1 MSNSRT
7 KNTARNIMFGTA
19 NQVISLL
26 LSFVSRTIF
35 IKILGAG
42 YLGINGL
49 FSDILMMLSMAD
61 LGLGTAMV
69 YSFYKP
75 LAENAY
81 NEIAALIA
89 FYRKIYNFIALSVAI
104 IGLAL
109 IPFLGYIVHL
119 DKPIPYINVYYLF
132 FLANTVI
139 SYLFVYKT
147 SIIDADQKNYVVTK
161 YQMIVNIGRVLV
173 QSVTLLIYKNYFVYL
188 GIQVLCSLINNLIAS
203 KKADE
208 LYPYIKKST
217 HKLDEQEKKSI
228 YANMKS
234 IFIYK
239 ISGVLLNGTDNT
251 LISILV
257 GTVWVGFYSNYNLV
271 IIALNN
277 FVNIV
282 YSSATASIGNLVVNE
297 KPRKRFEVF
306 QSMQAISLII
316 STFATVC
323 LYMLFNNLIF
333 VWLGTKYVL
342 NDYILAAI
350 IANFYFGSVVHPIWS
365 YREATGLYMQT
376 KYIMIIAAIVNLIL
390 SIIMG
395 KLMGMSGI
403 FLASLIARL
412 TTYFWFEPN
421 LLFKKY
427 FNEPVRKYYITLLF
441 NVIFTIA
448 IIALISV
455 ATDNIIIDSWPK
467 LLIKTILVALFTL
480 VLTIAFYY
488 RTSGFKLLLNKVKWL
503 SNR

>member
-7 KNTARNIMFGTA
+7 KNTVRNIIFGTA
-19 NQVISLL
+19 NQVTSLI
-26 LSFVSRTIF
+26 LSFISRTIF

-75 LAENAY
+75 LAEHDNDK
-81 NEIAALIA
+81 IAALIA
-89 FYRKIYNFIALSVAI
+89 FYRKIYNFIALAVAVS
-104 IGLAL
+104 GLSL
-109 IPFLGYIVHL
+109 VPFLGYIVHL
-119 DKPIPYINVYYLF
+119 DKPIAHIELYYLF
-132 FLANTVI
+132 FLANAVV

-147 SIIDADQKNYVVTK
+147 SIIDADQKNYVVAK
-161 YQMIVNIGRVLV
+161 YQMLVNFGRVVL
-173 QSVTLLIYKNYFVYL
+173 QSISLLILKNYFVYL
-188 GIQVLCSLINNLIAS
+188 IIQVLSSLVNNLIAS
-203 KKADE
+203 RKANE
-208 LYPYIKKST
+208 LYPYIRESS
-217 HKLDEQEKKSI
+217 HKLDPAEKKSI

-251 LISILV
+251 LISILI

-271 IIALNN
+271 IVALNN
-277 FVNIV
+277 FINII
-282 YSSATASIGNLVVNE
+282 YSSATASIGNLIVNE
-297 KPRKRFEVF
+297 KPRKRFEIF

-316 STFATVC
+316 STFSTVC

-342 NDYILAAI
+342 SSYILAAI
-350 IANFYFGSVVHPIWS
+350 IGNFYFGSVVHPIWS

-376 KYIMIIAAIVNLIL
+376 KYIMIIAAIENLIL

-395 KLMGMSGI
+395 KLMGMPGI
-403 FLASLIARL
+403 LFASLIARL
-412 TTYFWFEPN
+412 TTYFWYEPN

-427 FNEPVRKYYITLLF
+427 FQEPVKKYYITLLV
-441 NVIFTIA
+441 NAIFTVL
-448 IIALISV
+448 IIVIISV
-455 ATDNIIIDSWPK
+455 ASNHIIIDSWFK
-467 LLIKTILVALFTL
+467 LIIKTILVALFTL
-480 VLTIAFYY
+480 VLIIPFYY
-488 RTSGFKLLLNKVKWL
+488 RTSGFKLLLTKIKSI